1 MDTDSLVTI
10 SKRVRRY
17 ARHMGMR
24 ILGRALAL
32 LAAICALAMAQGVAA
47 QGAAASPRGDTRG
60 GAPVVV
66 GAFPAGSVCHISAA
80 AAEDYAT
87 LARVPQRWN
96 CQPRDWSIEGQQA
109 LLRFDFGPTGVSGA
123 AAPSRFST
131 DLTRF
136 SGMEMTVICDKGR
149 SAHRRLQ
156 EADMVA
162 GTNGWTMSAAL
173 PRLDG
178 PARTPIRAVVIRI
191 MGARHPR
198 ILAGARLE
206 TAAAAATDATGYQLV
221 IAGLAGMLVLPLVFN
236 FAFYRIL
243 RERFLLWHTAVV
255 LLMLMVTLVDS
266 GLINVIW
273 PGSVAVLSWV
283 AAVSFGGGIASAA
296 LFSADL
302 LESGTI
308 SALERQALRLTA
320 VWIPFWVAVYMLA
333 DGPARPWAFWAFYV
347 QFVPVLALFVWI
359 MAAARAHGSRAVYFQ
374 IIGWAPFMVLG
385 VVRIGS
391 ALGLAPQPI
400 EAELA
405 QHFAIAWEVIVTAV
419 GVTDRFMTIR
429 RDRDRALAEARLM
442 GQLADHD
449 PLTGLL
455 NRRGIEARFAVLHGE
470 GYRAMALIDLDRFKQ
485 VNDTF
490 GHAKGDDVLR
500 ATAQVLTSDPDTVAV
515 RIGGEEF
522 LLLLRGRNVGGR
534 AERMR
539 RAISRRVATDVPGL
553 DRLVTAS
560 MGLVTSEGDWDM
572 VPGFA
577 ALYHDCDKLLY
588 QAKSCGRNRTMAE
601 QRRVFGAERRHH
613 AADKPDQRQA

>member
-1 MDTDSLVTI
+1 MET
-10 SKRVRRY
+10 
-17 ARHMGMR
+17 R
-24 ILGRALAL
+24 ILGRVLAL
-32 LAAICALAMAQGVAA
+32 LATICALAMAQGVAA
-47 QGAAASPRGDTRG
+47 GPRAG
-60 GAPVVV
+60 G
-66 GAFPAGSVCHISAA
+66 GFPAGSVCHASADA
-80 AAEDYAT
+80 GEDYTA
-87 LARVPQRWN
+87 LARKPQRWI
-96 CQPRDWSIEGQQA
+96 CQPHDWSIGAQQA
-109 LLRFDFGPTGVSGA
+109 LLRFDYGAKGVSGA
-123 AAPSRFST
+123 GAPIIFTT

-136 SGMEMTVICDKGR
+136 SRLELSVIGADGR
-149 SAHRRLQ
+149 IARRSLS

-162 GTNGWTMSAAL
+162 GSSGWTMSATL
-173 PRLDG
+173 PRLYG
-178 PARTPIRAVVIRI
+178 PVRAVVISVT
-191 MGARHPR
+191 GARHPR
-198 ILAGARLE
+198 MLAGARLQPANPASGNA
-206 TAAAAATDATGYQLV
+206 TAYQLV
-221 IAGLAGMLVLPLVFN
+221 IAALAGMLCLPLVFN
-236 FAFYRIL
+236 LAFYRIL

-255 LLMLMVTLVDS
+255 LLMFTVTMVDS
-266 GLINVIW
+266 GLINLIW
-273 PGSVAVLSWV
+273 PGSIAVLSWV
-283 AAVSFGGGIASAA
+283 AALSFGGGIAAAA

-308 SALERQALRLTA
+308 SARERRALRLTA
-320 VWIPFWVAVYMLA
+320 VWIPFWVAVYMLV

-347 QFVPVLALFVWI
+347 QFVPVLALFAWI
-359 MAAARAHGSRAVYFQ
+359 MVVAARHGSRAVCFQ

-391 ALGLAPQPI
+391 ALGLTPQPI

-405 QHFAIAWEVIVTAV
+405 QHFAIAWEVIVTAI

-455 NRRGIEARFAVLHGE
+455 NRRGIETRFAALHAD

-485 VNDTF
+485 VNDNF
-490 GHAKGDDVLR
+490 GHAKGDDVLKV
-500 ATAQVLTSDPDTVAV
+500 AAQVLASDPDTVAV

-522 LLLLRGRNVGGR
+522 LLLLRGRNVGAR
-534 AERMR
+534 AERLR
-539 RAISRRVATDVPGL
+539 RAIARRVASEVPGL
-553 DRLVTAS
+553 DHLVTAS

-613 AADKPDQRQA
+613 AADAETQRSA